1 MPQGSPL
8 GPRVLLRRLRE
19 IMAEPQD
26 TQTRLNLVVSAIAA
40 NLVAE
45 VCSLYLLRGD
55 NRLELYATEGLNS
68 DAVHQ
73 TFLQIGEGL
82 IGTVAQTAKH
92 INLSDAQAH
101 PKFAYRPE
109 TGEEIYKSMMGVPI
123 MRGGRVIGVLAVQ
136 NRTMRNYV
144 DEELETLET
153 VAMVL
158 AEVAASGTLVD
169 VETGGAGQIDPLH
182 SHRLHGTGLAEGIV
196 MGQVVL
202 HEPRVDITQ
211 IIAVN
216 PAAERQ
222 KLDEALQSLR
232 QSVDRMLRTSE
243 LDRAGEHREVL
254 QAYQMFAQD
263 KGWTAR
269 LHEAVDSGLTAA
281 AAAER
286 VQMENRAR
294 MQKVT
299 QPYLRERL
307 QDLDDLANRLLRHL
321 TGKTK
326 VPSAED
332 LPDDA
337 IVVAHTMGPAELLDY
352 DRSKLAG
359 IVLEEGS
366 RTSHVAIVA
375 RALEIPM
382 VGGVSDILDW
392 VQGGDAII
400 VDGEL
405 GAVYLRPAEDVRAA
419 YAERMDVQAK
429 RQAQYEALRLQPS
442 VSRDGVAINLEINA
456 GLIVDLP
463 HLDDTG
469 ANGIGLFRT
478 ELQFLISAVFPR
490 FEEQRRLYATV
501 LDTAGERRVLFRT
514 LDIGADKALPY
525 LEHGREENPAMGWRA
540 TRLAMERPG
549 LLRYQLRALLAAGS
563 GRQLNI
569 MFPMICDIAEFVQ
582 AREMVEQELARLDR
596 RGIERPATL
605 RIGTMLEVPALVW
618 QLDRLLPLVDFV
630 SVGSND
636 LLQFFFAYDRG
647 NPKLAGRYDS
657 LSAGG
662 LRLLSHIA
670 HECDAHQ
677 VPLSLCGELA
687 GRPLEAMALIGLG
700 FRSLSMSPISIGP
713 VKLMLVNLD
722 VAAVGEFM
730 GELIRTN
737 REDIRAQL
745 ISFATSQQVPV

>member
-1 MPQGSPL
+1 MPPGSPL

-55 NRLELYATEGLNS
+55 NRLELYATEGLNP

-73 TFLQIGEGL
+73 TFLLIGEGL

-92 INLSDAQAH
+92 INLPDAQAH

-136 NRTMRNYV
+136 NRTMRSYV
-144 DEELETLET
+144 EEELETLET

-158 AEVAASGTLVD
+158 AEVAASGTLVA
-169 VETGGAGQIDPLH
+169 VATEATGQIDPLH
-182 SHRLHGTGLAEGIV
+182 SHRLHGIGLAEGIV

-216 PAAERQ
+216 PAEERQ

-232 QSVDRMLRTSE
+232 QSVDRMLRSSE
-243 LDRAGEHREVL
+243 LARSGEHREVL

-263 KGWTAR
+263 QGWTAR

-321 TGKTK
+321 TGQTN

-332 LPDDA
+332 LPEDA

-382 VGGVSDILDW
+382 VGGTNDILDW

-400 VDGEL
+400 VDGES

-419 YAERMDVQAK
+419 YAERMAVQAK
-429 RQAQYEALRLQPS
+429 RQAQFEALRGQPS
-442 VSRDGVAINLEINA
+442 VSKDGVAVNLEINA
-456 GLIVDLP
+456 GLMVDLP

-469 ANGIGLFRT
+469 ATGIGLFRT

-490 FEEQRRLYATV
+490 FEEQRRLYMRV
-501 LDTAGERRVLFRT
+501 LEAAGDRRVLFRT

-549 LLRYQLRALLAAGS
+549 LLRYQLRALLAAGA
-563 GRQLNI
+563 GRELNI

-582 AREMVEQELARLDR
+582 ARAMVDQELARMDR
-596 RGIERPATL
+596 LGVTKPASL
-605 RIGTMLEVPALVW
+605 RVGTMLEVPALVW

-662 LRLLSHIA
+662 LRLLSHIVR
-670 HECDAHQ
+670 ECDVHR

-700 FRSLSMSPISIGP
+700 FRNLSMSPISIGP

-722 VAAVGEFM
+722 VSAIGDFM
-730 GELIRTN
+730 EGLIRAN
-737 REDIRAQL
+737 REDIRTQL
-745 ISFATSQQVPV
+745 MAFAASQQVPV